1 MEHVHEKRT
10 YTFLKLFIT
19 ATLVFIILNL
29 LGIRVIK
36 IQQDYFNSFS
46 AVFISIILEAIP
58 FILLGSFISAII
70 QVFVSESTIQKLIP
84 KNKFIAIITASLLGF
99 LIPICECGIIP
110 VVRRLIKKG
119 VPSYVAITFMLACPI
134 VNPVV
139 ILSTYNAFYDMKG
152 MVVLRVGF
160 GLIIS
165 ILIGVLI
172 WYLEGDNR
180 VVLDSNNH
188 CHHNHHCGCGH
199 SHHHSSKI
207 YEILD
212 HTSHEF
218 LDIGKFLIFGALI
231 SAIMQTTSVRT
242 SMLGYS
248 TDSFLS
254 VLTMG
259 IFAYVISLCSE
270 ADAFIARTFVSQ
282 FTTGSLV
289 TFLIL
294 GPMIDIKNTLVLF
307 SSFKKRFAIELIL
320 LIFLICLLVGTFIN
334 TSIVMR

>member
-10 YTFLKLFIT
+10 HTFLKFFLIL
-19 ATLVFIILNL
+19 TLIFIILNL
-29 LGIRVIK
+29 LGIRLIK
-36 IQQDYFNSFS
+36 IQQEYFNSFS

-84 KNKFIAIITASLLGF
+84 KNKFIAIFTASLLGF
-99 LIPICECGIIP
+99 FIPICECGIIP

-139 ILSTYNAFYDMKG
+139 ILSTYNAFYDMRG
-152 MVVLRVGF
+152 MVLLRIGF
-160 GLIIS
+160 GLIVS
-165 ILIGVLI
+165 VLIGILI

-180 VVLDSNNH
+180 VILDLN
-188 CHHNHHCGCGH
+188 HHNHNDHHCGCGH
-199 SHHHSSKI
+199 CHHHSSKI
-207 YEILD
+207 YDILD

-231 SAIMQTTSVRT
+231 SAIMQISSVRT
-242 SMLGYS
+242 SMIGYS

-254 VLTMG
+254 VLAMG

-282 FTTGSLV
+282 FTAGSLV